1 MGCVPSR
8 SDSTGARARS
18 AGIVLHRRVNDRT
31 EVLLVHPGGPF
42 WARRDLGVWS
52 IPKGEYEPG
61 EDPLAAALREFEE
74 ELGSPAP
81 DGDRADLGEIR
92 QRAGK
97 LVRAWAVAGDLDVS
111 RVHSNTFELE
121 WPPRSGRRASF
132 PEVDR
137 AEWFELDLARQKIV
151 GAQAALLDRLSER
164 LLN

>member
-1 MGCVPSR
+1 MGRVPSDP
-8 SDSTGARARS
+8 DSSTARAHS

-52 IPKGEYEPG
+52 IPKGEYESG
-61 EDPLAAALREFEE
+61 EDPLAAALREFAE

-92 QRAGK
+92 QRGGK
-97 LVRAWAVAGDLDVS
+97 AVRAWAVTGDLDVDA
-111 RVHSNTFELE
+111 VQSNTFELE
-121 WPPRSGRRASF
+121 WPPRSGRTTSF

-137 AEWFELDLARQKIV
+137 AEWFELDLARQKIIP
-151 GAQAALLDRLSER
+151 AQAVLLDRLADR
-164 LLN
+164 LED

>member
-1 MGCVPSR
+1 MSSR
-8 SDSTGARARS
+8 SDSPRARARS
-18 AGIVLHRRVNDRT
+18 AGIVLHRQCNDRT

-81 DGDRADLGEIR
+81 DGDRQDLGEIR
-92 QRAGK
+92 QRSGK

-111 RVHSNTFELE
+111 RMHSNTFELE
-121 WPPRSGRRASF
+121 WPPRSGKTAEF

-151 GAQAALLDRLSER
+151 GAQSALLDRLSER
-164 LLN
+164 LPN